1 MDLLVANDQGRGRS
15 EGLGDGDSGTKR
27 GMSVRGGAERAARD
41 AFVFVVSAAI
51 LPLSLTDG

>member
-27 GMSVRGGAERAARD
+27 GMSVECAARAARD
-41 AFVFVVSAAI
+41 PFVFVVSAAI